1 MHPILPLVLSV
12 LYVFTSRVTCVYVC
26 VNCAVLCVCVC
37 AKVMA
42 TRLRILT
49 KDTALPHESSDKRVP
64 FDALGI

>member
-12 LYVFTSRVTCVYVC
+12 LYLFTSHVTCVSVC
-26 VNCAVLCVCVC
+26 ANCAVICVCVC
-37 AKVMA
+37 AKFMA

-49 KDTALPHESSDKRVP
+49 KDTALPHESSNKRVP